1 MKDNKSTWDDIIE
14 SMQKGIA
21 NNTGETDE
29 EKLQYFK
36 EKILKHLD
44 KLSNEPVD
52 YGKITRISQWADIIA
67 MKVADFRE
75 EKGVY
80 PNILLANVSTYDKI
94 DAYCKKHPENLV
106 YDGQEELPEFDGLSG
121 FYTSE
126 YNLDFCID
134 NDIAANHFRLV
145 FDENLDF
152 DGEETI
158 EYKFESTIKRIK
170 FSYKKAA

>member
-1 MKDNKSTWDDIIE
+1 MKDNNLTWDDIIE
-14 SMQKGIA
+14 SIQKGIA
-21 NNTGETDE
+21 NSHGETDE

-36 EKILKHLD
+36 EKILGHLD

-80 PNILLANVSTYDKI
+80 PNILLANTSTYDKI
-94 DAYCKKHPENLV
+94 DKYYKKHPENLI
-106 YDGQEELPEFDGLSG
+106 YDGCEESPEFDGLSG

-134 NDIAANHFRLV
+134 NDITINHFRLV
-145 FDENLDF
+145 FDENPDF
-152 DGEETI
+152 DGETII
-158 EYKFESTIKRIK
+158 EYKFESTAKKVK